1 MAAFRKAIELG
12 ADGVEFDVQ
21 LSREGIPVVI
31 HDETLHRTGLRSDY
45 VSCLSAAELQHVNV
59 GKWFARRGTT
69 IDDYSNE
76 TLPTLQ
82 QLLDL
87 FSSGDSLLYLELKC
101 NSRQKSEIVSNTC
114 NLLADYS
121 IDERLIVECFDL
133 AVIQEVKRVAPHLKT
148 AALFQPRIS
157 RPLWSPSNRL
167 IDEALAVGADEIALH
182 YRLAND
188 RTIESAHAAG
198 LRVVIWTVDDPAW
211 FMRFRQLDIHAL
223 ITNDP
228 ASMVGRRGEG

>member
-21 LSREGIPVVI
+21 LSRDGIPVVI

-121 IDERLIVECFDL
+121 IHERLIVECFDL

-157 RPLWSPSNRL
+157 RPHLWSSSKG
-167 IDEALAVGADEIALH
+167 IIEEARVVGADEIALH
-182 YRLAND
+182 HKLADD
-188 RTIESAHAAG
+188 RTIESAHSAG
-198 LRVVIWTVDDPAW
+198 LKVVIWTVDDPAW
-211 FMRFRQLDIHAL
+211 IARAKNLGVHAL

-228 ASMVGRRGEG
+228 TAMIRHEG